1 MTRSLEPIT
10 SWTTSGLFYKNYF
23 SLPKISTQSTE
34 GFGIG
39 KGRFIHSKLNK
50 RTLKSVAYG
59 NRYRVGLGRIL
70 ISIRISGIRP
80 DIWLKPDVRH
90 YKKIS
95 RISGI
100 RIVLRILKM
109 AGYLAK
115 PDIRPNPSIE
125 GCE

>member
-50 RTLKSVAYG
+50 RTLISVAYG
-59 NRYRVGLGRIL
+59 RRYRVGLGRIL

-90 YKKIS
+90 YKKNQPDIRYPDS
-95 RISGI
+95 FTYLENGRISGQT
-100 RIVLRILKM
+100 
-109 AGYLAK
+109 GYPAQ
-115 PDIRPNPSIE
+115 P
-125 GCE
+125 